1 MYVMRNREE
10 KLGKIW
16 IFHVEKVDLWLRF
29 ERKLYM
35 DGPIRKVVK
44 RHLADPRIRPFEHFL
59 KGGIGE
65 NL

>member
-1 MYVMRNREE
+1 M
-10 KLGKIW
+10 
-16 IFHVEKVDLWLRF
+16 EKVDLWLRF